1 VPLAPS
7 LTTGWNSSSP
17 YPYTDSLQPW
27 DNLPTSRQIYEHS
40 YASSAS
46 SLQALGAFAQDPNYQ
61 GFSQHP
67 ATSIHGEG
75 SATPLG
81 WNAQTGQVHPFDYG
95 ASTILPRS
103 QPALYDGLSTP
114 LNQDTNTYEQ
124 APASQPYQS
133 FPNKRNLTI
142 DHLQSLH
149 SNSYPSAQQ
158 KVEHTLLSNSTQ
170 AQTFIPAPPS
180 RQRSFASDDWRK
192 LSPPSASAPNGRRF
206 TFGDTFDPERD
217 LPVKPIKQ
225 EVITPGKQT
234 TS

>member
-1 VPLAPS
+1 M
-7 LTTGWNSSSP
+7 TTAWNSSSP
-17 YPYTDSLQPW
+17 YPYADSLQPW

-40 YASSAS
+40 YASSAG
-46 SLQALGAFAQDPNYQ
+46 SLQALGTFTQDPNYP

-75 SATPLG
+75 SAASLG
-81 WNAQTGQVHPFDYG
+81 WSTQTGQVHSFDYS

-103 QPALYDGLSTP
+103 QPALYDELSTP
-114 LNQDTNTYEQ
+114 LDQDTNTYGQ
-124 APASQPYQS
+124 PPASQPYQS
-133 FPNKRNLTI
+133 FPNKRNVSV

-149 SNSYPSAQQ
+149 SNPYPSAQQ
-158 KVEHTLLSNSTQ
+158 GERTLLSNSTQ

-180 RQRSFASDDWRK
+180 RQQSFVSDDWQK

-206 TFGDTFDPERD
+206 TFGETFDPERN

-225 EVITPGKQT
+225 EVIIPGKQT